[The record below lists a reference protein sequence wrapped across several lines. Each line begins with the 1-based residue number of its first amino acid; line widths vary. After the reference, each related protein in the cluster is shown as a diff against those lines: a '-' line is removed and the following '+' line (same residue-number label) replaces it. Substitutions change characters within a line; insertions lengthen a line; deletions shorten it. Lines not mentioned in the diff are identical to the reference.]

1 MHIDDARERVQY
13 LSTVG
18 ADRLK
23 ILTEIA
29 NKYAVPWHRKF
40 GVAVHELAD
49 ISERWYQ
56 EY

>member
-1 MHIDDARERVQY
+1 MYIDDARERVKY

-23 ILTEIA
+23 RLTEIA
-29 NKYAVPWHRKF
+29 SKYAMPWYKKY
-40 GVAVHELAD
+40 GVAIQELGQT
-49 ISERWYQ
+49 SERWYR